1 MKQPAVDARW
11 PYPLTNSNTQKT
23 STADMNLASKES
35 ALTLSPDT
43 ASPPASDRPQYYN
56 LQAINAA
63 IKDVREWIEKRD
75 YAGHEPYDILNSP
88 LFGAWVF
95 GLRPLSWSLI
105 RMGRRG
111 GMTLRRI
118 LRVPASKNPKALGLM
133 LSGYCDLLTAGED
146 FWPQMNYLKT
156 ELKRLRSPR
165 EEHFSWGYDW
175 NFVALRG
182 TVLPAFQP
190 NAIATAFCGNALLD
204 MAKAGDSEAGQIAKS
219 AGQFIVNRLNRSV
232 DTPTNLCFSYT
243 PWDRTRI
250 YNSSALAGA
259 FLTRLSAYG
268 FDVDYVDVAKRCMHY
283 LCQAQRPDGSWFYGG
298 GRLQRWID
306 SFHTGYNLEALLAYR
321 QLTGDGSVDH
331 AINWGYKFYVN
342 HFFNRDGAPKYFNDR
357 LYPIDVHCCSQAI
370 LTFCSFVREDAKAGE
385 RAVRMA
391 GWTLANMRSQSG
403 TFYYQKHRLWRD
415 RTPYMRWGQ
424 AWMFRALASLRKTLS
439 GYSGHPLRES
449 ELPSY

>member
-1 MKQPAVDARW
+1 
-11 PYPLTNSNTQKT
+11 
-23 STADMNLASKES
+23 
-35 ALTLSPDT
+35 
-43 ASPPASDRPQYYN
+43 
-56 LQAINAA
+56 
-63 IKDVREWIEKRD
+63 
-75 YAGHEPYDILNSP
+75 
-88 LFGAWVF
+88 
-95 GLRPLSWSLI
+95 
-105 RMGRRG
+105 
-111 GMTLRRI
+111 
-118 LRVPASKNPKALGLM
+118 M

-182 TVLPAFQP
+182 TVLPRFSRMRLPRYSAAMPFLTWP
-190 NAIATAFCGNALLD
+190 RW
-204 MAKAGDSEAGQIAKS
+204 GDPEAGQIAK
-219 AGQFIVNRLNRSV
+219 AVGQFIVDRLNRSV
-232 DTPTNLCFSYT
+232 DTPTDLCFSYT

-259 FLTRLSAYG
+259 FLTRLSASG
-268 FDVDYVDVAKRCMHY
+268 LNVEYVDFAKRCMHY
-283 LCQAQRPDGSWFYGG
+283 LCQAQRPDGSWFYGA

-321 QLTGDGSVDH
+321 RLTGDASVDH
-331 AINWGYKFYVN
+331 AIEHGYKFYVN

-370 LTFCSFVREDAKAGE
+370 LTFCSFAREDASAIK
-385 RAVRMA
+385 RALQIA
-391 GWTLANMRSQSG
+391 DWTLGNMRSPSG
-403 TFYYQKHRLWRD
+403 TFCYQKHRFWRD

-424 AWMFRALASLRKTLS
+424 AWMFRALASMRKTLS
-439 GYSGHPLRES
+439 GYSAHALRGS